1 LIVPVLLQPAYCTLY
16 ASTLLLPLLRALC
29 KMVDPKEAARK
40 KAEESRAA
48 AAAAKMAKHAAGSK
62 KISAFFTAKK

>member
-1 LIVPVLLQPAYCTLY
+1 MP
-16 ASTLLLPLLRALC
+16 ALC
-29 KMVDPKEAARK
+29 NAVEDGWFRCSCTRMLQVVDPKEAARK

-48 AAAAKMAKHAAGSK
+48 ASAAKMAKHAAGSK